1 MKNKK
6 MKNNLFFSY
15 TMDSQTEPAVTP
27 SDIVEEKAEKMV
39 EETSSI
45 AAAEGC
51 GGEGGASGEQ
61 KDTATEESAAAPAQ
75 SSGEQID
82 FKIVYNKKKYDI
94 TFGLDDTVGQLK
106 AHLQDVIGV
115 PSAMQKIMIK
125 GRRFRIECLLT
136 DSVHTVPVVVID
148 SVR

>member
-1 MKNKK
+1 
-6 MKNNLFFSY
+6 
-15 TMDSQTEPAVTP
+15 MDSQTEPAVTP

-39 EETSSI
+39 EETPSI

-51 GGEGGASGEQ
+51 GGEGGSSGEQ
-61 KDTATEESAAAPAQ
+61 KDTATEESAAASAQ

-125 GRRFRIECLLT
+125 GLAFPNRIFFAYRSGFSRSKLNFL
-136 DSVHTVPVVVID
+136 SYR
-148 SVR
+148 SLY

>member
-1 MKNKK
+1 
-6 MKNNLFFSY
+6 
-15 TMDSQTEPAVTP
+15 MDSQTETAVTP

-39 EETSSI
+39 EETPVI

-51 GGEGGASGEQ
+51 GGEGASVEQ
-61 KDTATEESAAAPAQ
+61 KDTATEESATAPAQ
-75 SSGEQID
+75 SSGERID
-82 FKIVYNKKKYDI
+82 FKIVYNKRKYDI

-125 GRRFRIECLLT
+125 GRRFRIEFFLRT
-136 DSVHTVPVVVID
+136 DLD
-148 SVR
+148 SRFLN